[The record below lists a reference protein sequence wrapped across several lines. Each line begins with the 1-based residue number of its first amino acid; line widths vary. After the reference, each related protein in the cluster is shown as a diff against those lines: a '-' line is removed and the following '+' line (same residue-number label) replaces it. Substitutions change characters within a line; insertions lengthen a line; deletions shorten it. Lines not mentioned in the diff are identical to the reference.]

1 VAETRTRAFAAW
13 RQAFEAG
20 IGYCGRKSVCFLGAR
35 HPHLRCYWL
44 GASGGINQDGV
55 TVHTAA
61 TLAKDGERMSLYATD
76 EGQTTPAGVNGK
88 PASVPIPTPIW
99 VWPRRRVARLESWQD

>member
-1 VAETRTRAFAAW
+1 
-13 RQAFEAG
+13 
-20 IGYCGRKSVCFLGAR
+20 
-35 HPHLRCYWL
+35 
-44 GASGGINQDGV
+44 
-55 TVHTAA
+55 
-61 TLAKDGERMSLYATD
+61 MSLYATD